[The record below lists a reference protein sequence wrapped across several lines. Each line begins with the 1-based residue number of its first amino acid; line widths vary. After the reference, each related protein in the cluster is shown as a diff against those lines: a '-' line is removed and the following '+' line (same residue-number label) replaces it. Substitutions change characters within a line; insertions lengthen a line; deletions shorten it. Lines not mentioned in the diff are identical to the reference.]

1 MGRPARID
9 RALVL
14 DAALALA
21 DESGLAAVTM
31 QGVAARLEVT
41 PMALYRHVGDKDGL
55 LDGLVERMLTEVE
68 PPRPPLVGSDRL
80 EAMARALRDVGLRHP
95 SVFPLLLARPA
106 ATPEARRVRGSAL
119 RALEEAGTGP
129 DRVAQTERLTSTAV
143 LGFIVSEVSGRF
155 RDHPRAVRD
164 ADFERLLVLLG
175 AFVDP
180 RPGDRPP
187 VDSSD

>member
-14 DAALALA
+14 GAALALA
-21 DESGLAAVTM
+21 DQSGLAAVTM
-31 QGVAARLEVT
+31 QGVAARLGVT

-55 LDGLVERMLTEVE
+55 LDGLVERMLTEIE
-68 PPRPPLVGSDRL
+68 PPEPALTGPEQL
-80 EAMARALRDVGLRHP
+80 ETMARALRDVGLRHP

-106 ATPEARRVRGSAL
+106 ATPEARRVRDSAV
-119 RALEEAGTGP
+119 RALGEAGTGP

-155 RDHPRAVRD
+155 RDHSRAVVD

-180 RPGDRPP
+180 PAGRSPATG
-187 VDSSD
+187 

>member
-1 MGRPARID
+1 MGRPPRID
-9 RALVL
+9 RARVL

-31 QGVAARLEVT
+31 QGVAARLDVT

-68 PPRPPLVGSDRL
+68 PPRPKSTGAEQL
-80 EAMARALRDVGLRHP
+80 EAMARSLRDVGLRHP
-95 SVFPLLLARPA
+95 AVFPLLLARPA
-106 ATPEARRVRGSAL
+106 VTPESRRVRSSAV
-119 RALEEAGTGP
+119 RALGAAGTGP
-129 DRVAQTERLTSTAV
+129 DRLAQTERLTSTAV

-155 RDHPRAVRD
+155 RDHPRAVLD

-180 RPGDRPP
+180 PVGPSPPPG
-187 VDSSD
+187 